1 MCPGGVERYDA
12 CGGLGDSEV
21 QRPQSCHTIVIH
33 YSCRGRLEDYGARD
47 LVAESNVGSGTSS
60 PWGSDFERPGN
71 YEGRRHA
78 GQHEENNEY
87 DEIALGDIGGEENS
101 VSNEAEGEVKESAD
115 EERGDKAGE
124 EPVSKSED

>member
-1 MCPGGVERYDA
+1 M
-12 CGGLGDSEV
+12 
-21 QRPQSCHTIVIH
+21 
-33 YSCRGRLEDYGARD
+33 
-47 LVAESNVGSGTSS
+47 AESNVGSGTSS

-71 YEGRRHA
+71 REEGRHA
-78 GQHEENNEY
+78 GQREENNEY

-124 EPVSKSED
+124 EPVSKSEDWVYWTIYLLDPLKYYDLLGTIDELVIQKLAIRLRR